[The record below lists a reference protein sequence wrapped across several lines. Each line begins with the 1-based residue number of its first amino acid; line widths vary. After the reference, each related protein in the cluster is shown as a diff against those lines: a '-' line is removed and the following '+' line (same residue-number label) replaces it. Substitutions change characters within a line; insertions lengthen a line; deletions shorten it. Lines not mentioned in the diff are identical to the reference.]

1 MACILKEKKLKL
13 LLSAHV
19 FHTAAKRIILS
30 GGKNENGCDMYK
42 NEKCT
47 CKVCKITLVKYADF
61 LTFLSLDV

>member
-1 MACILKEKKLKL
+1 MSGMHIKGEKIKVAVKCSR
-13 LLSAHV
+13 LSHV
-19 FHTAAKRIILS
+19 ILS

-47 CKVCKITLVKYADF
+47 CKVCKITLFKYADF